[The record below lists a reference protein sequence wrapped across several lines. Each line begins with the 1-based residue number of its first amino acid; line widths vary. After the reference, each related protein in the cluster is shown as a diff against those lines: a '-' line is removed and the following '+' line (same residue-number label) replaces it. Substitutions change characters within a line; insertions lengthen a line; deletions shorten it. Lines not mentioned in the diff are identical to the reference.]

1 MKKTAIV
8 WLFVLGLV
16 MLARSNFLS
25 AQITLTAKDAPST
38 TDIYFVMANAETVA
52 VDLGQPGANRF
63 WDFSNIVFTGED
75 YWRVVDFNRSPFAH
89 RFPTGNLTYK
99 VIEYEKDTTFITYN
113 YARLTETELTQLGR
127 GVYQVVGTDTSLK
140 EIVVAKRTKPQ
151 LHLPVTYGIPDWD
164 SVVEV
169 DTIYSGFKATVI
181 DSNYNRVD
189 GWGTIKAALGEFP
202 CLRIRQDHS
211 TMAYVELIPG
221 FKIKYPVEINVNYYW
236 VTNDYG
242 IIATVTGMSD
252 PQNKPVPDPI
262 YSTAKS
268 VNIMTQFL
276 TSVKNVASGS
286 VVKEFELLQNYPNP
300 FNPQTTI
307 RYRISEPGEVKLKV
321 FNFAGQEIA
330 TLVNTRQNP
339 GSYEIEWNAGNLPS
353 GIYYFRIEMNNQ
365 RLTRK
370 GLLLK

>member
-1 MKKTAIV
+1 MKKTVIV
-8 WLFVLGLV
+8 WLFVFGLFLLV
-16 MLARSNFLS
+16 RSIFVF

-52 VDLGQPGANRF
+52 IDLGQPGANRF
-63 WDFSNIVFTGED
+63 WDFSKITFTGED
-75 YWRVVDFNRSPFAH
+75 YWRVVEFNSSPFAH

-99 VIEYEKDTTFITYN
+99 VTEYVKDTTFITYN

-127 GVYQVVGTDTSLK
+127 GVYQIVGKDTSLK

-151 LHLPVTYGIPDWD
+151 LNLPVTYGIPDWD

-169 DTIYSGFKATVI
+169 DTLYGGFKATVI

-189 GWGTIKAALGEFP
+189 AWGTIKTALGELP

-221 FKIKYPVEINVNYYW
+221 YKIKYPVEINVNYYW
-236 VTNDYG
+236 VTNNYG
-242 IIATVTGMSD
+242 VIATVTGMSD
-252 PQNKPVPDPI
+252 PQNKPIPDPI

-276 TSVKNVASGS
+276 TSVKDMISGS
-286 VVKEFELLQNYPNP
+286 APKEFGLLQNYPNP
-300 FNPQTTI
+300 FNPQTTL
-307 RYRISEPGEVKLKV
+307 RYWISEPGEVTLKV
-321 FNFAGQEIA
+321 FNVVGQEIA
-330 TLVNTRQNP
+330 TLVNIRQNP
-339 GSYEIEWNAGNLPS
+339 GSYEIQWNAGNLPA

-365 RLTRK
+365 RVTRK